1 MMDRALAEAWRWDE
15 PELDEIILSGIQGES
30 SACQRRGL
38 RMQVGMRE
46 RANGTIVTG
55 PWLDRPA
62 PRRPSPVATKAKGA
76 QPQQPVLALA
86 GPPTVTLTHLKPDAT
101 GTLAPRASAARP
113 ERARDRSKTTTCTDF
128 QDSRLGSRLVTGRT
142 SRTDAPEVRTMPRL
156 AVPPPSTGVELCTL
170 RLQPVWLRYAYAT
183 GMRFPPTTPQG
194 DEQSTWEH

>member
-1 MMDRALAEAWRWDE
+1 MAGSELPAITGPVPRTRCSKMSTPTSCVRHFQALF
-15 PELDEIILSGIQGES
+15 
-30 SACQRRGL
+30 RR
-38 RMQVGMRE
+38 RQH
-46 RANGTIVTG
+46 NGTIVTG

-113 ERARDRSKTTTCTDF
+113 ERAQDRSKTTSCRDF

-142 SRTDAPEVRTMPRL
+142 SRIE
-156 AVPPPSTGVELCTL
+156 PSTPMWTL
-170 RLQPVWLRYAYAT
+170 SKCRSHDRSGWSDFIRSQQAGLAGGLEMA
-183 GMRFPPTTPQG
+183 
-194 DEQSTWEH
+194 

>member
-1 MMDRALAEAWRWDE
+1 
-15 PELDEIILSGIQGES
+15 
-30 SACQRRGL
+30 
-38 RMQVGMRE
+38 MQIGKRE
-46 RANGTIVTG
+46 QANGTIVTG

-113 ERARDRSKTTTCTDF
+113 ERARDRSKTTICRDF

-142 SRTDAPEVRTMPRL
+142 SRVDVPATPSRTKQCYSRNAQQFRNRHRSKTRCFVHQQGQSCCTRKLGLRKPARGRPTHQLSKHTRFCRRMTLAAYTEMDPGNWTVR
-156 AVPPPSTGVELCTL
+156 
-170 RLQPVWLRYAYAT
+170 
-183 GMRFPPTTPQG
+183 
-194 DEQSTWEH
+194 